1 MSAFENGSAV
11 FADGAVFDQVESLP
25 LAGGNVIGNLSD
37 VDEDAAQSMAGLSM
51 GPPNRSQARVP
62 SSLVKT
68 RRERKQDSL
77 MAEAGQRTQAA
88 LAKQEESKE

>member
-1 MSAFENGSAV
+1 M
-11 FADGAVFDQVESLP
+11 
-25 LAGGNVIGNLSD
+25 AGGNVIGNLSD
-37 VDEDAAQSMAGLSM
+37 MDEDAANSMAGLSM
-51 GPPNRSQARVP
+51 GPPNRAQGRVP

-88 LAKQEESKE
+88 LAKQESKQ